1 MHQLKGTSF
10 YYYCTIHTQK
20 LLHALFVSCVNMP
33 AENSLALKSHETAL
47 CISRLHCVSNLP
59 SWHNTWL
66 AALEVQDHLTGNLLC
81 KAKHRSLGSSS
92 LAFYARSSP
101 TLHVDRRGQWNRTTH
116 PWIAAFYLHPLKR
129 CTRSSEFF
137 LNVLPFHLVSA
148 SSVSNASCPPLPIRH
163 QRE

>member
-1 MHQLKGTSF
+1 MLDEKF
-10 YYYCTIHTQK
+10 
-20 LLHALFVSCVNMP
+20 
-33 AENSLALKSHETAL
+33 LALKNHETAL

-59 SWHNTWL
+59 SWPSWL
-66 AALEVQDHLTGNLLC
+66 PALEVQDHLIGNLPC
-81 KAKHRSLGSSS
+81 KGKCRSLGSSS
-92 LAFYARSSP
+92 PAFYARASP

-116 PWIAAFYLHPLKR
+116 PWIAAFYLHPLER

-148 SSVSNASCPPLPIRH
+148 SSVSNASCPPLPIQQ